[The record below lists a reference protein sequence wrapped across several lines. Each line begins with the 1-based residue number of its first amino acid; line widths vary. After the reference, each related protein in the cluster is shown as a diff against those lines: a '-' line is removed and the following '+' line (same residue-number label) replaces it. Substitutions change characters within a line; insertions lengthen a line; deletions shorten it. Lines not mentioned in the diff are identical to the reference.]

1 MRRSSNYSNSS
12 NNSKKDSS
20 KLSSKMES
28 PKLQTRTTTSTFPPP
43 HKTQL
48 PMRYQTQLYQNPNSA
63 KSSAAASSL
72 FCRKNVLIIIFIL
85 LSFLFVSIY
94 LISLARRLQSSY
106 AVQLLSE
113 KGYGIVI
120 DAASSG
126 SRIHVFEYT
135 QGHISAAVDLV
146 GLESSTLRKKPGLSS
161 FANNPPLAGDSL
173 KELLEFATQK
183 VPKKEQ
189 SKTRV
194 YLMATSGL
202 RRLDENVREA
212 LLDSCKDVLRASKFL
227 FHDKWVS
234 VISGREKGIYAWV
247 SANYALGTL
256 HSDPLQTTGIIE
268 LGQASTQVTFVP
280 EVPPPPS
287 FKHTLELGGKTFVL
301 YSYSFLNYGQVCLSF
316 SRQMLISFVLLFS
329 VLLRPHGQLHLAP
342 CTSVKGGILGNSLR
356 TPLFDLFLLQNLCT
370 SSGKDPQVA
379 SLFLRIMFLMSP
391 EVSQQM

>member
-1 MRRSSNYSNSS
+1 
-12 NNSKKDSS
+12 
-20 KLSSKMES
+20 
-28 PKLQTRTTTSTFPPP
+28 
-43 HKTQL
+43 
-48 PMRYQTQLYQNPNSA
+48 
-63 KSSAAASSL
+63 
-72 FCRKNVLIIIFIL
+72 VLIIIFIL

-94 LISLARRLQSSY
+94 LISLARRLQSSH

-120 DAASSG
+120 DAGSSG

-135 QGHISAAVDLV
+135 RGHISAAVDLV
-146 GLESSTLRKKPGLSS
+146 GLESATLRKKPGLSS
-161 FANNPPLAGDSL
+161 FADNPPLAGDSL

-212 LLDSCKDVLRASKFL
+212 LLTSCRDVLRASKFL

-234 VISGREKGIYAWV
+234 VISGIFLLPTMSFGNLNVKTLVFLCNCCCCCCCLCFPLLERPCWEFDGCLGSWNLHTYMSAIAGREKGIYAWV

-268 LGQASTQVTFVP
+268 LGRASTQVRSSF
-280 EVPPPPS
+280 PPRPLLV
-287 FKHTLELGGKTFVL
+287 FFWV
-301 YSYSFLNYGQVCLSF
+301 F
-316 SRQMLISFVLLFS
+316 SSLFS
-329 VLLRPHGQLHLAP
+329 VFYFTLQCMHAHLDLAYVLLDCFLI
-342 CTSVKGGILGNSLR
+342 KWKNSHD
-356 TPLFDLFLLQNLCT
+356 T
-370 SSGKDPQVA
+370 
-379 SLFLRIMFLMSP
+379 
-391 EVSQQM
+391 